1 MMASTHQPTLKNLC
15 RHSPTVALPSVA
27 CVFDKMLHMNT
38 PKFALPLVSAA
49 DNMLN
54 QLKSR
59 RRWQLVPMVQDTLQ
73 TTGVTDAPRQ
83 TKD

>member
-15 RHSPTVALPSVA
+15 RQSSTVILPSVA

-38 PKFALPLVSAA
+38 PTFALPLVSTA

-59 RRWQLVPMVQDTLQ
+59 RRWQLVPMVQHTLQ